1 MSLPP
6 LVHRRDAGDCRL
18 FSSTQNYLNTKR
30 VSAARHPW
38 PYLITFLQKATT
50 KKPTTIRQ
58 FSSAMDTFP
67 IQRSSE
73 RQFLM
78 VTHLASKPPLATAI
92 ALVFLVNIGKVVSN
106 SQFPIV
112 IFKLRMRK
120 WRPMRISVDL
130 AWGRRRGGR
139 VLGPDLQ
146 LQHLTGLREK
156 LDTASYGEH
165 VFGSVPCISTL
176 LQVRSSHLLVSASIP
191 TTDTG
196 FRVHCRFL
204 LEYPLQGQ
212 VGRDHCAK
220 AELFIEGLEP
230 PRKPR
235 SDLEIAPFL
244 VHYKMW

>member
-92 ALVFLVNIGKVVSN
+92 ALVFLVNIGKVVSKA
-106 SQFPIV
+106 QFPIV

-156 LDTASYGEH
+156 LDTCLAQFLAFLHFCKCEVRTSSFRRPSPPRTP
-165 VFGSVPCISTL
+165 VFGSTAAFSLNIHFRDKLEGTTAPKW
-176 LQVRSSHLLVSASIP
+176 SSSL
-191 TTDTG
+191 
-196 FRVHCRFL
+196 
-204 LEYPLQGQ
+204 
-212 VGRDHCAK
+212 K
-220 AELFIEGLEP
+220 A
-230 PRKPR
+230 
-235 SDLEIAPFL
+235 
-244 VHYKMW
+244 